1 MTQEKLA
8 LPCLMLIMLLTMLAR
23 APQQTCAQT
32 VHGPNPYFAP
42 YLQAGELPDS
52 AVMPLFQEVWRIIG
66 NDLNATNFTAKV
78 DQVSETIFAAYS
90 YQGKATG
97 SRVSDAAPT
106 YVDGQLGELF
116 VCTVI
121 LCKNASLSQQHA
133 CLPVDASSHIGSCVQ
148 DGCKALWCHFCCIA
162 GIDGSKLCMQCLVV
176 TMHSAA
182 CIMSMRIGCPL

>member
-66 NDLNATNFTAKV
+66 NDLDTTNFAAKV

-133 CLPVDASSHIGSCVQ
+133 CLPVDDQVTLVPVFKIAAKPFGVITAALPELTVPSYACNVSS
-148 DGCKALWCHFCCIA
+148 
-162 GIDGSKLCMQCLVV
+162 
-176 TMHSAA
+176 
-182 CIMSMRIGCPL
+182 